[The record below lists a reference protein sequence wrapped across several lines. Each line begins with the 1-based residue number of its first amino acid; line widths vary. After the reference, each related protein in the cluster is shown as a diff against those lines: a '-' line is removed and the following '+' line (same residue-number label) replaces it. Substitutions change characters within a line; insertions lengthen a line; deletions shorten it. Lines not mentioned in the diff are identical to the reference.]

1 MDTDLKLKMKCLTLG
16 FCKKYVS
23 IIIHKSLHVKLQN
36 QLINHNW
43 LQCKPTQ
50 LHHLQGNSVTQRKK
64 VWGLSLHPFLPGF
77 IC

>member
-16 FCKKYVS
+16 FYKKYVS